1 MISAWIISA
10 AAIVLL
16 FAAPSV
22 ALLGVCVVA
31 VAGVVLQ
38 S

>member
-1 MISAWIISA
+1 MTSAWIISA
-10 AAIVLL
+10 AAIMLL

-31 VAGVVLQ
+31 VAGIIYQ